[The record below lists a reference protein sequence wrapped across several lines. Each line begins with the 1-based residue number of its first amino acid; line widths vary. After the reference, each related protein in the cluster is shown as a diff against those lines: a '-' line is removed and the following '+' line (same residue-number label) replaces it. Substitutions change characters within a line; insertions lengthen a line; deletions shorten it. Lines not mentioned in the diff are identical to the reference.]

1 MRLINYLLL
10 NIMALL
16 CTIIFNSCISNYRNV
31 EYNLPISTRSAF
43 ILDTIHINNPIII
56 EYKNIR
62 YVVDTSIDSIPMK
75 NINYFIENTSHYVLG
90 DNIYYDLPFSL
101 HKRIPNCYKGGFCN
115 YILEKERKH
124 YDIYSFREKPIF
136 FVLVALNVSVFNK
149 KHTSIDAPQYI
160 RRYSPIN
167 TYVLFV
173 YPECKVE

>member
-16 CTIIFNSCISNYRNV
+16 CAIIFNSCISNYRNV
-31 EYNLPISTRSAF
+31 EYNLPTSTRSAF

-101 HKRIPNCYKGGFCN
+101 HKRIIYW
-115 YILEKERKH
+115 RKN
-124 YDIYSFREKPIF
+124 ENTMIF
-136 FVLVALNVSVFNK
+136 TLLGKNPYF
-149 KHTSIDAPQYI
+149 
-160 RRYSPIN
+160 
-167 TYVLFV
+167 LFW
-173 YPECKVE
+173 